1 MENPY
6 IKQYPDLMA
15 GKKILYVH
23 GFGSSARSGT
33 VIRIQSALPNAEV
46 IAYDLPLHPAEAM
59 ELLHRVC
66 NEQQPNLIIGTSMGG
81 MYAEMLYG
89 YDRILVNPA
98 FQMGKTMHEHNMMG
112 KQTFQN
118 LRADGVQ
125 EFIVTKA
132 LVKEYKDITEQ
143 CFSDVTP
150 EEQQRVYGLFGD
162 EDTTVHTF
170 DLFRNHYTNA
180 IHFHGAHRLD
190 DRSLM
195 HGVIP
200 VVRWMDDKQEGRE
213 RSIVYISVDTLADAY
228 GKPKSSLNKAY
239 DYLIEHYDVYIV
251 APAPTDDHP
260 YLTQTQQWAEQYL
273 STPAHDRVIF
283 CNRHSLLYGDY
294 FIDTTPDENL
304 LGTAIHLGSDQFKAW
319 EDIIIFFERLAGK

>member
-66 NEQQPNLIIGTSMGG
+66 NEQQPDLIIGTSMGG

-143 CFSDVTP
+143 CFLMSRPRSSNAYMVSSAMKTP
-150 EEQQRVYGLFGD
+150 QY
-162 EDTTVHTF
+162 
-170 DLFRNHYTNA
+170 
-180 IHFHGAHRLD
+180 IHLTCFA
-190 DRSLM
+190 
-195 HGVIP
+195 VIIP
-200 VVRWMDDKQEGRE
+200 TQ
-213 RSIVYISVDTLADAY
+213 YISTA
-228 GKPKSSLNKAY
+228 
-239 DYLIEHYDVYIV
+239 LIGWM
-251 APAPTDDHP
+251 TD
-260 YLTQTQQWAEQYL
+260 
-273 STPAHDRVIF
+273 R
-283 CNRHSLLYGDY
+283 
-294 FIDTTPDENL
+294 
-304 LGTAIHLGSDQFKAW
+304 
-319 EDIIIFFERLAGK
+319 